1 MNAKSQTTAAPV
13 AVPNSTTHTPNT
25 ALAKYLDLNKWVNN
39 DQAEYH
45 WQGTLQLD
53 QLPRIAALPDNTPAP
68 TAEAPSQVA
77 VNLSI
82 RQAGALLLWSLHTD
96 GTLWQTC
103 QRCLEPVAVPL
114 TIDSEFALLHDES
127 QAALVSEDTET
138 ILLDEITDDE
148 RLNLL
153 AMIED
158 ELLVA
163 LPLAPKHAH
172 CHMAV
177 TQAGEL
183 PEAAVQ
189 QDNPF
194 AVLAALKN

>member
-1 MNAKSQTTAAPV
+1 MNATPKTTAASV
-13 AVPNSTTHTPNT
+13 AAPINTPSTPNT

-45 WQGTLQLD
+45 WQGTLQLA

-68 TAEAPSQVA
+68 SGESPSQVA
-77 VNLSI
+77 VELSI
-82 RQAGALLLWSLHTD
+82 RQSGSLLLWSLHTD

-114 TIDSEFALLHDES
+114 TIDSEFALLQDES

-163 LPLAPKHAH
+163 LPLAPKHAQ

-183 PEAAVQ
+183 PKAAVQ

>member
-25 ALAKYLDLNKWVNN
+25 ALAKYLDLNKWANN

-53 QLPRIAALPDNTPAP
+53 QLPRIAALPDNTLAP
-68 TAEAPSQVA
+68 SGELPSQVA
-77 VNLSI
+77 VDLSI
-82 RQAGALLLWSLHTD
+82 RQSGSVLLWSLHTD
-96 GTLWQTC
+96 GILWQTC

-114 TIDSEFALLHDES
+114 TIDSEFALLQDES

-163 LPLAPKHAH
+163 LPLAPKHAQ
-172 CHMAV
+172 CRMAV

>member
-1 MNAKSQTTAAPV
+1 MHIHSPTAAV
-13 AVPNSTTHTPNT
+13 SANASGATTDTPNT
-25 ALAKYLDLNKWVNN
+25 ALAKYLDLNKWANN

-45 WQGTLQLD
+45 WQGTLSLD

-138 ILLDEITDDE
+138 ILLDEITDDAK
-148 RLNLL
+148 LNLL

>member
-1 MNAKSQTTAAPV
+1 MHIHSPTAAV
-13 AVPNSTTHTPNT
+13 SANASGATTDTPNT
-25 ALAKYLDLNKWVNN
+25 ALAKYLDLNKWANN

-53 QLPRIAALPDNTPAP
+53 QLPRIAALPDNTLAP
-68 TAEAPSQVA
+68 SGELPSQVA
-77 VNLSI
+77 VDLSI
-82 RQAGALLLWSLHTD
+82 RQSGSVLLWSLHTD
-96 GTLWQTC
+96 GILWQTC

-114 TIDSEFALLHDES
+114 TIDSEFALLQDES

>member
-1 MNAKSQTTAAPV
+1 MHIHSPTAAV
-13 AVPNSTTHTPNT
+13 SANASGATTDTPNT
-25 ALAKYLDLNKWVNN
+25 ALAKYLDLNKWANN

-45 WQGTLQLD
+45 RQGTLSLD

-96 GTLWQTC
+96 GALWQTC

-138 ILLDEITDDE
+138 ILLDEITDDAK
-148 RLNLL
+148 LNLL